1 MKQQDELATKKDLGK
16 VEGRLQN
23 VENGL
28 QKVEERLQNV
38 ENGLQ
43 KVEEKLSAKI
53 DANSAKIDRVEQT
66 LSTKI
71 DANSAKIDANA
82 AKIDANSGALSRL
95 TSVVLDN
102 QAEIKR
108 MVTRD
113 EFNRRMDEVI
123 TGQDKMVH
131 LFMNLDQERVATT
144 ARIYRIEGDVQ
155 ENRTKIQEL
164 AAKVAR

>member
-1 MKQQDELATKKDLGK
+1 MKQQDELATKKDLEK

-28 QKVEERLQNV
+28 QKVENK
-38 ENGLQ
+38 LQ

-82 AKIDANSGALSRL
+82 AKIDANSRTLNRL
-95 TSVVLDN
+95 TSLVLDN
-102 QAEIKR
+102 GERMATKEDMDKRLDEIVSGIDGLAR
-108 MVTRD
+108 SFSIL
-113 EFNRRMDEVI
+113 E
-123 TGQDKMVH
+123 
-131 LFMNLDQERVATT
+131 QERVVTNK
-144 ARIYRIEGDVQ
+144 RLDRIE
-155 ENRTKIQEL
+155 
-164 AAKVAR
+164 AKLV

>member
-1 MKQQDELATKKDLGK
+1 MKQQDELATKKDVEK

-28 QKVEERLQNV
+28 QKVENK
-38 ENGLQ
+38 LQ
-43 KVEEKLSAKI
+43 KVEE
-53 DANSAKIDRVEQT
+53 R

-102 QAEIKR
+102 QAEIKK

>member
-1 MKQQDELATKKDLGK
+1 MKQQDELATKKGLEK

-28 QKVEERLQNV
+28 QKVENK
-38 ENGLQ
+38 LQ
-43 KVEEKLSAKI
+43 KVEE
-53 DANSAKIDRVEQT
+53 R

-102 QAEIKR
+102 QAEIKK
-108 MVTRD
+108 MLTRD

-123 TGQDKMVH
+123 TGQDKMVQ
-131 LFMNLDQERVATT
+131 LFMNLNQERVATT
-144 ARIYRIEGDVQ
+144 ARIDRIEGDVKK
-155 ENRTKIQEL
+155 NRTKIQEL

>member
-28 QKVEERLQNV
+28 QKVEGRLQNV

-43 KVEEKLSAKI
+43 KVEE
-53 DANSAKIDRVEQT
+53 R

-102 QAEIKR
+102 QAEIKK

-144 ARIYRIEGDVQ
+144 ARIYRIEGDLQ